1 IMVIA
6 LCTVLCGGQNAW
18 DMALFAREKE
28 EFLRQLLKLENGL
41 PSHDTF
47 SRVFRLLDPES
58 FGACFQKFMG
68 KFSAACQGVIA
79 IDGKVLRRS
88 FDKASGKSP
97 LHMVS
102 AWGCDQR
109 LVLAQVATD
118 AKSNEI
124 TVVPKLLSLLSLK
137 GAIVTVDALNCQ
149 RAIAQQI
156 IDQGGDYAF
165 ALKGNQGTMHDDVR
179 VFLDDPLTMPTTR
192 HSTTDADHGRIET
205 RAVAISTDID
215 WLQERH
221 QWPGLA
227 AIGKITRVRETG
239 DKTSTE
245 TAYYLFSVQITAE
258 RGGSVVRDYWGV
270 ENRSHWCLDVTMNE
284 DSAPGE
290 SGEGKSCRDEA
301 CEEFVVPGGGFAP
314 HALRVLSGCLADQI
328 LRHVF
333 YRREVG
339 RRIFGAHPAFV
350 VAKHHVH
357 DPMQAVLHRPMIAD
371 HRSDQI

>member
-1 IMVIA
+1 MEGLADCFEDLADPRTGNARRHDLVEIIVIA

-28 EFLRQLLKLENGL
+28 EFLRQFLKLENGL

-58 FGACFQKFMG
+58 FSACFQKFMG

-124 TVVPKLLSLLSLK
+124 TAVPKLLSLLSLK
-137 GAIVTVDALNCQ
+137 GTIVTVDALNCQ

-165 ALKGNQGTMHDDVR
+165 ALKGNQGTMYDDVR

-205 RAVAISTDID
+205 RAIAISTEID

-221 QWPGLA
+221 QWPGLT

-245 TAYYLFSVQITAE
+245 TAYYLFSAQITAE
-258 RGGSVVRDYWGV
+258 RGGSVVRDHWGV
-270 ENRSHWCLDVTMNE
+270 ENRLHWCLDVTMNE
-284 DSAPGE
+284 DSARNRMDNGPQN
-290 SGEGKSCRDEA
+290 
-301 CEEFVVPGGGFAP
+301 
-314 HALRVLSGCLADQI
+314 LAV
-328 LRHVF
+328 LRHMALNVMRKEETKMSLRGKLKKAAWNNSYLVKLLALF
-333 YRREVG
+333 
-339 RRIFGAHPAFV
+339 
-350 VAKHHVH
+350 
-357 DPMQAVLHRPMIAD
+357 
-371 HRSDQI
+371 